1 MTDIGMGIEV
11 SGGRGGTAAR
21 LADLHQAAH
30 ALETAAERLDDA
42 AAALA
47 AASRATWAG
56 DEALGSGRVA
66 RTALAPLLN
75 GLGSP
80 GETAESLR
88 ALTRS
93 LRAAAEGYQQ
103 AEGSVERLMRGLVG
117 AHAAWAGDGPLR
129 WPIAWMAGVHL
140 ATGAG
145 LAALWT
151 KGRTGKWPDPTS
163 WVRTGGVELL
173 LHGAT
178 SHLQA
183 ALRPGIQLG
192 PSPHP
197 VGGAAQPLAAILG
210 RRQVSVAV
218 LGSTRALQGAE
229 RPRDDAALLRL
240 IDDAYPGGASGGLG
254 VVSVLRFDQ
263 PDGSRSW
270 AVAIPGTQ
278 SAGPGGDNPMR
289 ATTNVPLMAGMPD
302 GASDLVLQ
310 ALDQAGAQPGEA
322 VLLAGHSQGG
332 MAAMAVASAAAV
344 TGRHTVTH
352 VLTAG
357 SPVAGMAAPRGVA
370 TKHLEHSTDIVPA
383 FDALPSPDTP
393 HRLTVSV
400 DLRSSTDPADR
411 LASHDLIDSHDIA
424 TYVRSSERI
433 EAAGEQDPSLRW
445 WRDSVQRG
453 IYGPE
458 GTTVTLTQYQG
469 SQPVTPD
476 IVGRPGTLA
485 SLPQPPSVRP
495 LVHPAVSP

>member
-1 MTDIGMGIEV
+1 MTDLGGGIEV
-11 SGGRGGTAAR
+11 SGGRGGTVAR
-21 LADLHQAAH
+21 LADLNQAAQS
-30 ALETAAERLDDA
+30 LETAADRLDDA

-47 AASRATWAG
+47 AASQATWEG

-93 LRAAAEGYQQ
+93 LRAAAEGYEQ
-103 AEGSVERLMRGLVG
+103 AEGAVERLVRGLVG
-117 AHAAWAGDGPLR
+117 AQASWVGEGPLG
-129 WPIAWMAGVHL
+129 WPMSWVAGVHL
-140 ATGAG
+140 TTGAG
-145 LAALWT
+145 LVALWS
-151 KGRTGKWPDPTS
+151 KGRTGRWPDPTS
-163 WVRTGGVELL
+163 MVRGGGVELL
-173 LHGAT
+173 LHGVT

-183 ALRPGIQLG
+183 LRPGAQLG
-192 PSPHP
+192 PPHP
-197 VGGAAQPLAAILG
+197 VGSAAQPWAAILG
-210 RRQVSVAV
+210 HRQVSVAV
-218 LGSTRALQGAE
+218 LGSTRALDGDA
-229 RPRDDAALLRL
+229 RPRDDAGLLRL
-240 IDDAYPGGASGGLG
+240 IDDSYPGGAHGGLG

-278 SAGPGGDNPMR
+278 QSGPEGDNPMR
-289 ATTNVPLMAGMPD
+289 AMTNISLMAGMPD

-310 ALDQAGAQPGEA
+310 ALDQAGAEPGEP

-344 TGRHTVTH
+344 TGRHAVTH

-370 TKHLEHSTDIVPA
+370 TKHLEHSTDIVPTL
-383 FDALPSPDTP
+383 DALPSPDTP
-393 HRLTVSV
+393 QRLTVSV
-400 DLRSSTDPADR
+400 DLRASTDPADR
-411 LASHDLIDSHDIA
+411 LASRDLLDSHDLT
-424 TYVRSSERI
+424 TYARSAERV
-433 EAAGEQDPSLRW
+433 EAAGEQDPSLRA
-445 WRDSVQRG
+445 WRDSVQRD
-453 IYGPE
+453 IYGPD

-476 IVGRPGTLA
+476 VVGRPGTVA
-485 SLPQPPSVRP
+485 GLPQPPSLGP
-495 LVHPAVSP
+495 LVHPAVTR